1 MLSTA
6 NCNWWKPSRRLKVN
20 EYKKSWYTTAAITT
34 GRTVPVETFA
44 WNATV
49 HRKSGASFDTGGCLQ
64 RARTPVRRLRSS
76 PVTLHLHPQLPR
88 LPSTSPSSSIAIT
101 SSSSLPR
108 NYQHHGQLH
117 PIHLRLLD
125 GRPGSVRR
133 TQTSR
138 YHRRWWRYR
147 GFTYPKVS
155 HPQRTKHLRPKL
167 TVCRRVMAT
176 QVAEM
181 DDVRHKRQF
190 LREDFSYDPSAIA
203 SSQYYDE
210 PKVTHYLNVKD
221 GSRFL
226 FRRTYTSTVY
236 STLQVRIL
244 VTCAGVHPAAC

>member
-1 MLSTA
+1 MGQSPAPRLYLVTISTTVSFIPSTCVYSTA
-6 NCNWWKPSRRLKVN
+6 VLGACGGRKRR
-20 EYKKSWYTTAAITT
+20 AIT
-34 GRTVPVETFA
+34 A
-44 WNATV
+44 DDDATE
-49 HRKSGASFDTGGCLQ
+49 AS
-64 RARTPVRRLRSS
+64 
-76 PVTLHLHPQLPR
+76 
-88 LPSTSPSSSIAIT
+88 
-101 SSSSLPR
+101 
-108 NYQHHGQLH
+108 
-117 PIHLRLLD
+117 PI
-125 GRPGSVRR
+125 
-133 TQTSR
+133 Q
-138 YHRRWWRYR
+138 
-147 GFTYPKVS
+147 
-155 HPQRTKHLRPKL
+155 
-167 TVCRRVMAT
+167 RVMAN